1 MKRFLHFGFALLLA
15 TATLSAAAGPPPKA
29 AADAAKSE
37 QAKVYAAWVK
47 AVKAGD
53 LAAWKK
59 LVPAEASQQ
68 IEAQAKEMKKTPKD
82 VLDFLGAMSPD
93 ENTVTGLKVDGT
105 KATLS
110 VTGKTKGEPKPSF
123 GKVEMI
129 QEGGAWKVGKQSWS
143 DKPE

>member
-1 MKRFLHFGFALLLA
+1 MKRLVRLGFAVLLA
-15 TATLSAAAGPPPKA
+15 IGTLSATAGAAA
-29 AADAAKSE
+29 SAADAAKSD

-110 VTGKTKGEPKPSF
+110 VTGKTKGEPKPSY

-129 QEGGAWKVGKQSWS
+129 QEGGAWKVGKQSWG

>member
-1 MKRFLHFGFALLLA
+1 MKRLLQFGLALLLA
-15 TATLSAAAGPPPKA
+15 TATLSATAADAKGG
-29 AADAAKSE
+29 DAAKSE
-37 QAKVYAAWVK
+37 QAKAYAAWVK

-53 LAAWKK
+53 LEAWKK
-59 LVPAEASQQ
+59 VVPAEAAQQ
-68 IEAQAKEMKKTPKD
+68 IAAQAKEMKKTPKD

-110 VTGKTKGEPKPSF
+110 VTGKTKGEPKPSY

-129 QEGGAWKVGKQSWS
+129 QEGGSWKVGKQSWS

>member
-1 MKRFLHFGFALLLA
+1 MRRLLNLGLALLLA
-15 TATLSAAAGPPPKA
+15 TATLSATAADPKG
-29 AADAAKSE
+29 DAAKSD
-37 QAKVYAAWVK
+37 QARVYSAWVK

-82 VLDFLGAMSPD
+82 VVEFLGMMTPD
-93 ENTVTGLKVDGT
+93 ENTVTGLKVEGT

-110 VTGKTKGEPKPSF
+110 VTGKTKGEPKPSY
-123 GKVEMI
+123 GKVELI

-143 DKPE
+143 DKQE

>member
-1 MKRFLHFGFALLLA
+1 MRRLASLGAALLLA
-15 TATLSAAAGPPPKA
+15 IATLSGRRPGEGRRATP
-29 AADAAKSE
+29 AKSE

-47 AVKAGD
+47 AVKSGD

-110 VTGKTKGEPKPSF
+110 VTGKTKGEPKPSY
-123 GKVEMI
+123 GKVEMV
-129 QEGGAWKVGKQSWS
+129 QEGGAWKVGRQSWS

>member
-1 MKRFLHFGFALLLA
+1 MRRPAFLGAALLLA
-15 TATLSAAAGPPPKA
+15 AGTLSAATSAKA
-29 AADAAKSE
+29 PGDAAKSE

-47 AVKAGD
+47 AVKSGD

-82 VLDFLGAMSPD
+82 VLEFLGAMSPD

-110 VTGKTKGEPKPSF
+110 VTGKTKGEPKPSY

>member
-1 MKRFLHFGFALLLA
+1 MKQLGSVVLVLLA
-15 TATLSAAAGPPPKA
+15 AATLSASAGAPPKA
-29 AADAAKSE
+29 AAGAAGSE

-82 VLDFLGAMSPD
+82 VVEFLGMMTPD

-110 VTGKTKGEPKPSF
+110 VTGKTKGEPKPSY

-143 DKPE
+143 DKAE

>member
-1 MKRFLHFGFALLLA
+1 MKRLIRLALAALL
-15 TATLSAAAGPPPKA
+15 AAAVLPAAATPPKGA
-29 AADAAKSE
+29 GDAAKSP
-37 QAKVYAAWVK
+37 QAKVYLEWVK

-82 VLDFLGAMSPD
+82 VVEFLGMMSPD
-93 ENTVTGLKVDGT
+93 ENTITGLKVDGK

-110 VTGKTKGEPKPSF
+110 VTGKTKGEPKPSY

-129 QEGGAWKVGKQSWS
+129 EEGGAWKVGNQSWS
-143 DKPE
+143 DKP